1 MHPVKIYDYLTL
13 ARQRLFDW
21 VRPLPLEDYLRDFPI
36 GLRSV
41 GRTLTHL
48 MICEFAYVERIRG
61 RPLAPYDQWPI
72 QDEKPPPFAT
82 LEAAWNKQAQIT
94 RETFAA
100 VANWDEPLEYRV
112 TPEVANVKRPIII
125 RTTPGDIA
133 TQMLIHEV
141 HHRSQAMA
149 MLRQLGVAAQD
160 LDYNTLMFQRREAS

>member
-1 MHPVKIYDYLTL
+1 MHPVKVYEYLLL

-41 GRTLTHL
+41 GRTLTHI

-61 RPLAPYDQWPI
+61 HLLQPYEQWPI
-72 QDEKPPPFAT
+72 QDEKPPPFAV
-82 LEAAWNKQAQIT
+82 LEAAWNKQAQAT

-100 VANWDEPLEYRV
+100 VGDWDKPFEYRV
-112 TPEVANVKRPIII
+112 TPDVANVKRPVIV
-125 RTTPGDIA
+125 TATPADIA
-133 TQMLIHEV
+133 TQMLVHEV

-160 LDYNTLMFQRREAS
+160 LDYNTFMLQRREA